1 MVFKFNRFNMK
12 QERTL
17 LLTSYGL
24 YNLKKD
30 SIQRKIP
37 LTAVKALTKST
48 LNGCMQF
55 VVHVKHEY
63 DYMFD
68 SEFRKIFVDAVK
80 WAFHQ

>member
-1 MVFKFNRFNMK
+1 MVFKYNRFNMK
-12 QERTL
+12 QERVL
-17 LLTSYGL
+17 LLTSLGL

-48 LNGCMQF
+48 LGGCGQF
-55 VVHVKHEY
+55 VVHVKREY

-68 SEFRKIFVDAVK
+68 SEFRKIFIHALK
-80 WAFHQ
+80 WAFH